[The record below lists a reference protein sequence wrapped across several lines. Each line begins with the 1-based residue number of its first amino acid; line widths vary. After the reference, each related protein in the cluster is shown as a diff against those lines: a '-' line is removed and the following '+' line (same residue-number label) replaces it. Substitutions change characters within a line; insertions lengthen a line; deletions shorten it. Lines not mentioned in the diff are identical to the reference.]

1 MPDCGAG
8 CVEVYER
15 CMEEHT
21 KTQHIYVD
29 VFFPQMIDR
38 ADNTVIKR
46 GRSDQISP
54 MRLQLHCEQ
63 EAFLHKVEER
73 TMFR

>member
-1 MPDCGAG
+1 MS
-8 CVEVYER
+8 
-15 CMEEHT
+15 
-21 KTQHIYVD
+21 
-29 VFFPQMIDR
+29 FSPQMIDR

-46 GRSDQISP
+46 GRSNQISP